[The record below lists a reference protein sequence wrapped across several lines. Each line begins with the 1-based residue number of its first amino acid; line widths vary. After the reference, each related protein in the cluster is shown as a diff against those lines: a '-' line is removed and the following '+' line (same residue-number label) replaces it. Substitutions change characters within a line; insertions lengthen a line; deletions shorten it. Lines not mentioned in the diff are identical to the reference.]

1 MELGLKVPSWV
12 KTSFAPG
19 SKVVS
24 DYLEQAD
31 LIEPLKKI
39 GFNIVGYG
47 CTTCIGNSGP
57 LEENISQKILSED
70 LNVCSVISGNRNF
83 EEEFIH

>member
-1 MELGLKVPSWV
+1 MGENV
-12 KTSFAPG
+12 FAPG

-39 GFNIVGYG
+39 GFNIVGMVV
-47 CTTCIGNSGP
+47 
-57 LEENISQKILSED
+57 QH
-70 LNVCSVISGNRNF
+70 V
-83 EEEFIH
+83 